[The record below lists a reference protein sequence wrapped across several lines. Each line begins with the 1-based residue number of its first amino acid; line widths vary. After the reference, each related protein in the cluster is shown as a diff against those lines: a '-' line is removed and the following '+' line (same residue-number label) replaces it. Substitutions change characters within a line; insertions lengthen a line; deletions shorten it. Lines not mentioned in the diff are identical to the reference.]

1 MRRKVSLALM
11 HLRALFSRAAVVAA
25 EAAVVVAAA
34 EAAVVPHPAAL
45 PVVAHLHSNSS
56 GVCKKG
62 RQIFCCP
69 FFCSIA
75 LIRRK
80 QI

>member
-1 MRRKVSLALM
+1 MRRKVPPALT

-25 EAAVVVAAA
+25 EAAAAAAAA

-45 PVVAHLHSNSS
+45 PAVVHLHSNSS
-56 GVCKKG
+56 GLCKKG